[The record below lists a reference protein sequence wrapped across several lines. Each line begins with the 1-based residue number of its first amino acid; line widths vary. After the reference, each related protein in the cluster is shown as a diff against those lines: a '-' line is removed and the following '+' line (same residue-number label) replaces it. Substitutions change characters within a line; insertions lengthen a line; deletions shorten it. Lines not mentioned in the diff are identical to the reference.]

1 MKILVIADME
11 SKALWDYFEPEKLED
26 VDLIISCGDLN
37 PRYLEFLVTMAHC
50 PLVYVHGNHDGAY
63 EKDPPEGCEC
73 IEDMIYRYKG
83 LRILGLGGSMRYKEG
98 PCMYTEG
105 QMRMRALKGR
115 LRAFLTGGIDI
126 LVTHAPAA
134 GCGDME
140 DLPHRGFT
148 CFNNLMQALHPR
160 LMLHGHVHK
169 SYGHFTRELEHPS
182 GTRIVNAYEYCY
194 VETEEP
200 AGVS

>member
-98 PCMYTEG
+98 SCMYTEG

-126 LVTHAPAA
+126 LV
-134 GCGDME
+134 
-140 DLPHRGFT
+140 HRGLA

-169 SYGHFTRELEHPS
+169 SYGHFTREIEHPS